1 MKLSELVDFRNRLNS
16 SLKVA
21 GIQTHIEELCTEVLS
36 VHNDSVTESHNEY
49 LKKTVHSLKNVID
62 ELTRIEQT
70 LADRNEQ
77 IEEDL
82 TTLSK
87 KFYAQNYDL
96 ELAYNTPQSIREVRK
111 LTVPKESFETLLLRL
126 GGYVDWRYPVLEFG
140 CRDGEMTRYL
150 VAGDPLYVADNY
162 QEFLDNTINQF
173 EESYR
178 NRIRPYLIQ
187 DPTENA
193 LDPVQIDFS
202 MLPQEQFGFVFSY
215 NYFNYRSIQGFKDY
229 LSEIF
234 KLLRPGGVMMFTYN
248 NADLPQAAA
257 YAENYFM
264 SYMPKGL
271 LIPLC
276 RSLGFD
282 MIADY
287 DFSTLSWLEI
297 KKPGELKTIKAHQ
310 ALARINRIES
320 NLVKKD
326 LTI

>member
-1 MKLSELVDFRNRLNS
+1 MTEHLEENPKAFLFVILLIGCV
-16 SLKVA
+16 VA
-21 GIQTHIEELCTEVLS
+21 FVNH
-36 VHNDSVTESHNEY
+36 Y
-49 LKKTVHSLKNVID
+49 KA
-62 ELTRIEQT
+62 EQ
-70 LADRNEQ
+70 
-77 IEEDL
+77 
-82 TTLSK
+82 K
-87 KFYAQNYDL
+87 
-96 ELAYNTPQSIREVRK
+96 
-111 LTVPKESFETLLLRL
+111 
-126 GGYVDWRYPVLEFG
+126 
-140 CRDGEMTRYL
+140 
-150 VAGDPLYVADNY
+150 
-162 QEFLDNTINQF
+162 
-173 EESYR
+173 
-178 NRIRPYLIQ
+178 
-187 DPTENA
+187 
-193 LDPVQIDFS
+193 
-202 MLPQEQFGFVFSY
+202 QEQFGFVFSY